1 MTKNFFEVKNVDFSV
16 SGKTKVKDV
25 SFSIKNEGDVICL
38 LGPSGIGK
46 TTILRTIA
54 GLEKIEKGSIELNNK
69 ILSSKTINVEPENRN
84 ISLAFQDNSLFP
96 HYTVEKNILLGAER
110 NKEKKDKKIGLKE
123 IVDLL
128 DIFHILNKYPHQI
141 SAGEAQRASLA
152 RSLITQPDLLLLDE
166 PLSNV
171 DQSFKEEIQVRLK
184 KILNKLKITTIIVTH
199 DSYEAFY
206 LGSKCGII
214 INQELKQFDD
224 PYKVYHFPNSIEVV
238 NNFTVKFSELSF
250 LTKFFATWPNPKQ
263 KRQKCQ
269 RLKPLQTRLQT
280 SPELDCPSP
289 WQSQRRTQR
298 PSASYPQH
306 RDSKRRYARQSTRR
320 LPQKSVAPRSK
331 SRSGSTVP
339 SVLPRRH
346 FGCRRL
352 WQPDLDVKPVESL
365 TGQQHE
371 QQNALK
377 DTCHNLWHAK
387 RNLRRVAA
395 KFCQRDNKAS
405 ANHSQWVETRQKG
418 HNDRG
423 KTIAERDVR
432 LQLANVC

>member
-1 MTKNFFEVKNVDFSV
+1 MTKNFFEVKNVDFNV
-16 SGKTKVKDV
+16 GGKTKVKNV
-25 SFSIKNEGDVICL
+25 SFSIKDEGDVICL

-54 GLEKIEKGSIELNNK
+54 GLEKVDRGSIELNNK
-69 ILSSKTINVEPENRN
+69 ILSSKKINVEPENRN
-84 ISLAFQDNSLFP
+84 VSLAFQDNSLFP

-110 NKEKKDKKIGLKE
+110 NKEKKNNKIALKE

-224 PYKVYHFPNSIEVV
+224 PYKVYHFPNSVEVV
-238 NNFTVKFSELSF
+238 NFLNRGILIPAKVTGKNTLENWDLGTIEGNFIENYPEGANVQLLLQPEDLEHDDKSNLKLEVVDRKFRGTNF
-250 LTKFFATWPNPKQ
+250 IYT
-263 KRQKCQ
+263 
-269 RLKPLQTRLQT
+269 LKT
-280 SPELDCPSP
+280 PSN
-289 WQSQRRTQR
+289 T
-298 PSASYPQH
+298 
-306 RDSKRRYARQSTRR
+306 
-320 LPQKSVAPRSK
+320 LI
-331 SRSGSTVP
+331 
-339 SVLPRRH
+339 
-346 FGCRRL
+346 
-352 WQPDLDVKPVESL
+352 PVFVHSHHIH
-365 TGQQHE
+365 QHE
-371 QQNALK
+371 VDEK
-377 DTCHNLWHAK
+377 FGIK
-387 RNLRRVAA
+387 RPIHI
-395 KFCQRDNKAS
+395 D
-405 ANHSQWVETRQKG
+405 H
-418 HNDRG
+418 
-423 KTIAERDVR
+423 I
-432 LQLANVC
+432 VCF